1 VVLLGALFLPVA
13 ACGDGTVFEVTH
25 VDAPTPTVPAT
36 STTAATTTSTAPTT
50 TAAPRRAR
58 LLFTGDS
65 MAHDRVIQEGRAY
78 GQAIGASYDF
88 TPMWRLLQPVISRA
102 DLAIC
107 HVETTFAA
115 GDEAPSG
122 FPRFRAPREY
132 ATALQ
137 QAGYDACST
146 ASNHSYDYG
155 VEGVVRTIEVLEQSG
170 LRWAGT
176 ARSAEEGAQ
185 ASVYDAGGV
194 RVAHLSATY
203 GLNGFRL
210 PADQPWLVD
219 PIDVPRLLT
228 EAQLARAA
236 GAEIVVVSLHCCTE
250 YRVEPTGPQL
260 EHFAHLLA
268 SPDVDLVVGHHAHV
282 VQPIERIGDEYAVYG
297 LGNILSNMY
306 DSRCCP
312 AASQDGVAVEI
323 EFVEG
328 TDGRFRAEA
337 VEYTPT
343 WVDRTGGFVVT
354 PVVAALAD
362 PSLAPDRRAQLDASL
377 ARTVA
382 AIGSRGGAEQGV
394 TLSDGR

>member
-1 VVLLGALFLPVA
+1 MF
-13 ACGDGTVFEVTH
+13 DGTRI
-25 VDAPTPTVPAT
+25 DAPAASTIAPPK
-36 STTAATTTSTAPTT
+36 STTAAPTTTTTTAAASTT
-50 TAAPRRAR
+50 TAAPRRRR

-65 MAHDRVIQEGRAY
+65 MAHDRVIEEGRRY
-78 GQAIGASYDF
+78 GQAIGAAYDF
-88 TPMWRLLQPVISRA
+88 APMWRLLQPQISAA
-102 DLAIC
+102 DLAVC
-107 HVETTFAA
+107 HIETTLAA
-115 GDEAPSG
+115 GEEAPTG
-122 FPRFRAPREY
+122 FPRFRAPRAY
-132 ATALQ
+132 AVALQ

-146 ASNHSYDYG
+146 ASNHAYDYG

-185 ASVYDAGGV
+185 ASMYDAAGV
-194 RVAHLSATY
+194 RVAHISATY

-219 PIDVPRLLT
+219 PIDLPRLLA
-228 EAQLARAA
+228 EAQAARAA
-236 GAEIVVVSLHCCTE
+236 GAEIVVVSLHCCAE
-250 YRVEPTGPQL
+250 YRVDPTGPQL
-260 EHFAHLLA
+260 DHFAQLLA

-312 AASQDGVAVEI
+312 AASQDGVVVEV

-328 TDGRFRAEA
+328 ADGTFRAEA

-354 PVVAALAD
+354 PVQAALAE
-362 PSLAPDRRAQLDASL
+362 PGLAPDKRAQLDASL

-382 AIGSRGGAEQGV
+382 AIGSRGGAAQGV
-394 TLSDGR
+394 TLSDGP